1 MGRTYGQDSRLEM
14 FARLTK
20 PFETPLYAVTAGL
33 KTFTGVNNNG
43 ERMGIDYKKIWS
55 PDAEKLYAVLPRRYW
70 NDFHLTIMTINAR
83 IPPHTDTEIV
93 TTINFYIE
101 TDNCRTQFYRPT
113 TAEPRRYQIENQT
126 DGYIFEE
133 TDLEPTGSFI
143 AQPGEVWVLDV
154 KSIHSVEPLGLIQ
167 LRKSVTLGTHLHEY
181 EAVVEMLKETGN
193 L

>member
-14 FARLTK
+14 FARLNK
-20 PFETPLYAVTAGL
+20 PFETPLYAVTNGL
-33 KTFTGVNNNG
+33 KTFTGINVDG
-43 ERMGIDYKKIWS
+43 ERRGIDYKKIWS
-55 PDAEKLYAVLPRRYW
+55 PDAERLYSILPRRYW
-70 NDFHLTIMTINAR
+70 DDFHLTIMTINTR
-83 IPPHTDTEIV
+83 IPPHTDTEISS
-93 TTINFYIE
+93 TINFYIE

-113 TAEPRRYQIENQT
+113 TANPRTYQIENQT

-133 TDLEPTGSFI
+133 ADLEPADSFI

-154 KSIHSVEPLGLIQ
+154 KSIHSVEPLGEIK
-167 LRKSVTLGTHLHEY
+167 LRKAVTMGSYHHSY